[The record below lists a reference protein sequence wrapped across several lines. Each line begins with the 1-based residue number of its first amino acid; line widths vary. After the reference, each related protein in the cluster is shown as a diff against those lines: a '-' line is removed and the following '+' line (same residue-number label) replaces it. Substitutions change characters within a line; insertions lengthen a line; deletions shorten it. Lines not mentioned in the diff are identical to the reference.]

1 LISYVDLIRPLRPG
15 RHGVAVGRQARLDEA
30 RRTANR
36 TRGAPAHG
44 ASIGEPKS
52 SGEGR
57 GSSAAGALDGGLVR
71 SFPGECINFGDELL
85 GLVGAGIEVV
95 TDPLC

>member
-1 LISYVDLIRPLRPG
+1 LTI
-15 RHGVAVGRQARLDEA
+15 HGAQAGAVG
-30 RRTANR
+30 
-36 TRGAPAHG
+36 
-44 ASIGEPKS
+44 PKS

>member
-1 LISYVDLIRPLRPG
+1 MV
-15 RHGVAVGRQARLDEA
+15 V
-30 RRTANR
+30 T
-36 TRGAPAHG
+36 
-44 ASIGEPKS
+44 KS